1 MFVQKI
7 IIEIDDRRENAED
20 FISDNILKRWDEY
33 KNADDLREAGSLA
46 LINAVATYA
55 STYGLPAL
63 SDDVKKQL
71 AKENAKV
78 LKRLNNKLQE
88 QLKKKN
94 KNYEKNNS
102 LVNGGCLC
110 NSCRANASSP
120 MDFGD

>member
-20 FISDNILKRWDEY
+20 FISDNIMKRWDEY

-46 LINAVATYA
+46 LINAVAAYA

-78 LKRLNNKLQE
+78 LKRLNNKLQK

-94 KNYEKNNS
+94 KNYEKKHAENNS
-102 LVNGGCLC
+102 N
-110 NSCRANASSP
+110 
-120 MDFGD
+120 

>member
-7 IIEIDDRRENAED
+7 IIEIDDCRENAED
-20 FISDNILKRWDEY
+20 FIANNILKRWDEY

-46 LINAVATYA
+46 LINAVAAYA
-55 STYGLPAL
+55 SANGLPAL

-78 LKRLNNKLQE
+78 LKELNEKLQK

-94 KNYEKNNS
+94 KGYEK
-102 LVNGGCLC
+102 
-110 NSCRANASSP
+110 RHPEANTN
-120 MDFGD
+120 